1 MHIFQV
7 SSTFASKENGEKYIL
22 CYVSFLKLLKK
33 KKRENIPENNI
44 LFSVLLKMP
53 KINKYNL
60 N

>member
-33 KKRENIPENNI
+33 KK
-44 LFSVLLKMP
+44 KG
-53 KINKYNL
+53 KYSRK
-60 N
+60 